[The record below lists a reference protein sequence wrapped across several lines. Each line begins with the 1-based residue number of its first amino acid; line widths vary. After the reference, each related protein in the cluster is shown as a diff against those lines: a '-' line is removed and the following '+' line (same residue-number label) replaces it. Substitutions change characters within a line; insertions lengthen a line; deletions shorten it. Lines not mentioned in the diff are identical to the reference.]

1 MLEEIRISQDGMAVE
16 VLGNIVAE
24 LGKRGTF
31 GGFGEEK
38 MESLL
43 EIMRNKLEYALK
55 DSQKATG
62 QLEECSDSIVIQIV
76 LNGSTFKYHF
86 EGDRFHML
94 PQSYKFYHGL
104 GLNNFLQVL
113 LICNQIDQV
122 LPFIYTNWDDN
133 VSHLVKLRRVIEGMK
148 YLTRL
153 VKRAMEAVGI

>member
-1 MLEEIRISQDGMAVE
+1 MVKIVTWGRTPTKVGVLSILLKGNFSVEILKNKE
-16 VLGNIVAE
+16 
-24 LGKRGTF
+24 K
-31 GGFGEEK
+31 GE
-38 MESLL
+38 
-43 EIMRNKLEYALK
+43 
-55 DSQKATG
+55 QKNRRKT
-62 QLEECSDSIVIQIV
+62 I
-76 LNGSTFKYHF
+76 TFKYHF

-133 VSHLVKLRRVIEGMK
+133 VSHLVKGRRVLGGMK